1 MTAKGVSTNGTA
13 VKGSGIVNWA
23 AAAVISTPRP
33 TAAARTGTRAP
44 AVGANE
50 LASRDPEERL
60 AIITVD
66 SNETPTALTIAGS
79 DSGGGAGI
87 QADLKTFAS
96 HGVYGICAVTA
107 VTAQNTV
114 GVTMIETVTPAM
126 VTAQIDAVV
135 TDFRPRATKIGM
147 LANVAI
153 VEAVAEALE
162 RHRLPNVVLDT
173 VMIAKSLARLLDDDA
188 IAAIV
193 QRLLPLAAVV
203 TPNVPEAEALTGL
216 RISNVADLHRA
227 PCVSRL
233 GEGAVL
239 AKGGTLGR
247 PAIDVLWSDGHVLEL
262 TAERIA
268 SRNTHGTGCTLSAA
282 IAARLALGDNLEDAT
297 RRAKAYVTRA
307 IAEAPGLG
315 AGHGPLQ
322 HFPSTR

>member
-1 MTAKGVSTNGTA
+1 M
-13 VKGSGIVNWA
+13 
-23 AAAVISTPRP
+23 
-33 TAAARTGTRAP
+33 
-44 AVGANE
+44 
-50 LASRDPEERL
+50 

-114 GVTMIETVTPAM
+114 AVTMVDAMTPAM

-147 LANVAI
+147 LANAAI
-153 VEAVAEALE
+153 VEAVAEALL
-162 RHRLPNVVLDT
+162 RHRLQNVVLDT
-173 VMIAKSLARLLDDDA
+173 VMIAKSQARLLDDDA

-193 QRLLPLAAVV
+193 RRLVPLAAVV

-227 PCVSRL
+227 AARL
-233 GEGAVL
+233 AEMGARAVL
-239 AKGGTLGR
+239 AKGGHLNMGG
-247 PAIDVLWSDGHVLEL
+247 PAIDVLWNDGKGLEL
-262 TAERIA
+262 SAERIA
-268 SRNTHGTGCTLSAA
+268 SRHTHGTGCTLSAA
-282 IAARLALGDNLEDAT
+282 IAARLALGDTLEDAA

-322 HFPSTR
+322 HFPSAM